1 MITSSQ
7 LCSFFRGFRHLTAQ
21 SKRAKHVCVII
32 ERTFRE
38 GNTDRRGAWIL
49 GIEPINDKLSDDVMS
64 RIQDDVSR
72 VCFHT
77 GTSGMSLWL
86 TMASW
91 SKLFLWFCAS
101 PDPGFCQ
108 NTTLTNHQPQISFRN
123 WRETSDIQ
131 KLSADLRFQNPLRP
145 LKALTDLFDDFSE
158 QGVD

>member
-7 LCSFFRGFRHLTAQ
+7 LCSFFRGSRRLTAQ

-49 GIEPINDKLSDDVMS
+49 GIKPINDKLSDDVMS
-64 RIQDDVSR
+64 GIQDEVSR

-77 GTSGMSLWL
+77 GTSGVSLRL

-91 SKLFLWFCAS
+91 SKRFC
-101 PDPGFCQ
+101 GFVPRQ
-108 NTTLTNHQPQISFRN
+108 IRDSAKTQPPQTTNHRSAS
-123 WRETSDIQ
+123 ETEGKHLTSKNC
-131 KLSADLRFQNPLRP
+131 KLTSGSKTR
-145 LKALTDLFDDFSE
+145 
-158 QGVD
+158 QGP